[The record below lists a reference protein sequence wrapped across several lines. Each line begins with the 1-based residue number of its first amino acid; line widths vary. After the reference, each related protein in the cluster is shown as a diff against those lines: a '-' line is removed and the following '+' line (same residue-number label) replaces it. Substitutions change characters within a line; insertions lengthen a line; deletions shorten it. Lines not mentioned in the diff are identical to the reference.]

1 MSFINWGN
9 ESSEHREVR
18 RKLEEIAIYE
28 QIARMTQA
36 KQRAG
41 QSPLGAGGSAIAVI
55 IDPGPIDPG
64 PIDPGPIDPG
74 PIDPGPIDPGP
85 IDPDPETKCTDEICI
100 VIVTKTDG
108 RVFLNNLLPTECVY
122 EVVVNPS
129 TKYLLVV
136 NSSTK
141 TWQLQGNKTPL
152 AENAELFGEYTPIGP
167 NIIQFEVSTCS
178 GEPDEP
184 LK

>member
-1 MSFINWGN
+1 MSFINWGG
-9 ESSEHREVR
+9 EAPEQLVAR

-28 QIARMTQA
+28 QIARMAQA

-41 QSPLGAGGSAIAVI
+41 QSPLGAGGSTTSAV
-55 IDPGPIDPG
+55 
-64 PIDPGPIDPG
+64 IDPGPIDPG

-122 EVVVNPS
+122 EVLVNPS

-152 AENAELFGEYTPIGP
+152 AENAELFGEYTTIGP
-167 NIIQFEVSTCS
+167 NIIQFEVSTC
-178 GEPDEP
+178 
-184 LK
+184 